1 MREHRD
7 EEECGS
13 GEGPLLRAANAAA
26 GPEHDQGTPPLRA
39 WSVFLVKASRL
50 LSLPPLA
57 SS

>member
-26 GPEHDQGTPPLRA
+26 GPEHDQGTPRPTACMVCVLGQ
-39 WSVFLVKASRL
+39 S
-50 LSLPPLA
+50 
-57 SS
+57 